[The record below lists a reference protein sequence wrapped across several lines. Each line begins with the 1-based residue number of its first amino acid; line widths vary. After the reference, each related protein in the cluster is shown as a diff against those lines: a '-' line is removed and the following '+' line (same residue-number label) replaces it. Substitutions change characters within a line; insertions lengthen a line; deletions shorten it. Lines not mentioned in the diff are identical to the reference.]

1 MDRIRKK
8 ELKNWFYSYNMIFE
22 QSISKQ
28 AKLLYIYLCRCADD
42 EGQSFP
48 SHRTI
53 SVKCSMCVTDVKNAI
68 KALINARLLD
78 KENQFTETGRKTSNL
93 YTIYDSPNIDGD

>member
-1 MDRIRKK
+1 MGKIRRK

-22 QSISKQ
+22 QNISVF
-28 AKLLYIYLCRCADD
+28 AIVLYVYLCRCADK

-48 SHRTI
+48 SHKTI
-53 SVKCSMCVTDVKNAI
+53 AKDCKISITSVKNAI
-68 KALINARLLD
+68 KELGKAKLLE
-78 KENQFTETGRKTSNL
+78 KESQFTKKGRRTSNI